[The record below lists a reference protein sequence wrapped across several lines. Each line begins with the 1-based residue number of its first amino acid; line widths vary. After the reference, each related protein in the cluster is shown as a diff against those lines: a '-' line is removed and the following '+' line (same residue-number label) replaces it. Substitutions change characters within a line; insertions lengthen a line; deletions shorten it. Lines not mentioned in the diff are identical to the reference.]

1 MNRTPLLLSGLALVV
16 LIGGGNVALAQ
27 SDPEHV
33 VQASDGTLFLLKD
46 GSRYVIVADAI
57 SDDDVAAYA
66 DGGQISGSE
75 LLSALTLGTPP
86 AAAAGS
92 AATETASAAGAT
104 DVGTAADSAPPVTAD
119 QQTTPP
125 PATADQPSAAG
136 PAQ

>member
-27 SDPEHV
+27 SDLERV

-75 LLSALTLGTPP
+75 LLSALTLSTPP
-86 AAAAGS
+86 VAAGGSATTATSAAAAGS
-92 AATETASAAGAT
+92 ATTETTS
-104 DVGTAADSAPPVTAD
+104 
-119 QQTTPP
+119 
-125 PATADQPSAAG
+125 
-136 PAQ
+136 